1 MHSKQSVQLLVLFSS
16 WQRSNFVNKNGFI
29 EPLWLANAYWVVSV
43 NDNTAPAPFREPSP
57 RINPDFSSRKR
68 FQPIVLAQKSGYRI
82 RYPLVAVP
90 TNCSGTREDGRP
102 LETGNP
108 NAMGIKMRQIR

>member
-1 MHSKQSVQLLVLFSS
+1 M
-16 WQRSNFVNKNGFI
+16 NKNGFI

-68 FQPIVLAQKSGYRI
+68 FQPIVLAQNSGYLT
-82 RYPLVAVP
+82 RYPLVADAAS
-90 TNCSGTREDGRP
+90 CSGTREDGHPWR
-102 LETGNP
+102 
-108 NAMGIKMRQIR
+108 

>member
-43 NDNTAPAPFREPSP
+43 NDNTAPLLSVNHLHES
-57 RINPDFSSRKR
+57 ILIFSSRKR
-68 FQPIVLAQKSGYRI
+68 FQPIVLAQNSGYRT
-82 RYPLVAVP
+82 RYPLVAVA
-90 TNCSGTREDGRP
+90 TDCFGTRQDGHP
-102 LETGNP
+102 W
-108 NAMGIKMRQIR
+108 RQATQMLWA

>member
-1 MHSKQSVQLLVLFSS
+1 MNQ
-16 WQRSNFVNKNGFI
+16 
-29 EPLWLANAYWVVSV
+29 PNAYWLVSV
-43 NDNTAPAPFREPSP
+43 NDNAAPVSFREPPP

-68 FQPIVLAQKSGYRI
+68 FRPFVFANNSGYRI

-108 NAMGIKMRQIR
+108 NAMGIKMLQIR